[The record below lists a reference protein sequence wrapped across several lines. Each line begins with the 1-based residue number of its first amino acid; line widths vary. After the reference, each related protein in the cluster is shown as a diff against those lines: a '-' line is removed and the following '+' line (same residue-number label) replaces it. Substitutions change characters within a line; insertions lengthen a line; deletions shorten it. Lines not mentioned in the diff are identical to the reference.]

1 MKYTKDMESE
11 NESWHQSL
19 RRGYRGM
26 RIISNE
32 DGKESIR
39 KNTEKSADEEM
50 QRRLNSNN
58 PMNHEERTE

>member
-1 MKYTKDMESE
+1 LNTIEA
-11 NESWHQSL
+11 
-19 RRGYRGM
+19 
-26 RIISNE
+26 
-32 DGKESIR
+32 GKESIR